1 VKQGGFRRP
10 ILAWRLLVSMAFD
23 RDRSPLLHARTF
35 HQQLRVPDALA
46 DTATALLDLTSHG
59 VPAAQNVRG

>member
-1 VKQGGFRRP
+1 
-10 ILAWRLLVSMAFD
+10 MAFD
-23 RDRSPLLHARTF
+23 SDRSALLRARTF

>member
-1 VKQGGFRRP
+1 VKHGGFRRL

-23 RDRSPLLHARTF
+23 SDRSALLHAWTF
-35 HQQLRVPDALA
+35 HQQLRLSDALA
-46 DTATALLDLTSHG
+46 DTAMALLDLTSHG